1 MLQFL
6 KSLVYVDEI
15 DGRIFKNIKE
25 NNDGIL
31 KRLLYFNEFDGDV
44 IKQNGGDI
52 SVRDSVKM
60 KSPTYVNPKACSPIN
75 ANVFKEN
82 NTCFTHESLKLIAE
96 SINNND
102 SMTKIN
108 NIETKST
115 KDLWKEIKAQMKG
128 CNNEW
133 CWLSKSFLKKL
144 KNDDEFRNT
153 FKIPIPDGKYEWL
166 TTDDIEF
173 TINQF
178 IPLVSNSSFLGA
190 VPIDFATFSGTKDK
204 FSASFMKKLIK
215 KGIRNIGVVFNT
227 DPHTQGGK
235 HWVSL
240 FIKISNDGK
249 TGNAYYYDSFGVNS
263 PSQVRKWVDN
273 FPIPLKYE
281 YNKVQHQFD
290 NSECGVYSIHFIVR
304 MLFDWSFNKITAN
317 IIKDVE
323 MNAKRKEY
331 FNPFL

>member
-6 KSLVYVDEI
+6 RNLVYIDEI
-15 DGRIFKNIKE
+15 DGKTFRNIKD

-31 KRLLYFNEFDGDV
+31 KKIFYFDEFDNNLN
-44 IKQNGGDI
+44 IKQYGGDN
-52 SVRDSVKM
+52 SVKI
-60 KSPTYVNPKACSPIN
+60 KSPTYVNPKACSPSN
-75 ANVFKEN
+75 AEVFKEN
-82 NTCFTHESLKLIAE
+82 NTCFTQESLKLIAN
-96 SINNND
+96 SIND
-102 SMTKIN
+102 YDKTTKIK
-108 NIETKST
+108 NIDSKST
-115 KDLWKEIKAQMKG
+115 KELWKEIKMQMKG

-144 KNDDEFRNT
+144 KNDKSFRNT

-178 IPLVSNSSFLGA
+178 IPLVDKSTFLGA
-190 VPIDFATFSGTKDK
+190 VPIDFATFSATKEN
-204 FSASFMKKLIK
+204 FSSQFMKTLIK

-227 DPHTQGGK
+227 DPHTKGGK

-240 FIKISNDGK
+240 FIKLSSDGK
-249 TGNAYYYDSFGVNS
+249 KGNAYYYDSFGVNS
-263 PSQVRKWVDN
+263 PAEVRKWVDD
-273 FPIPLKYE
+273 FPIPLTYKY
-281 YNKVQHQFD
+281 NTVQHQFD

-304 MLFDWSFNKITAN
+304 MLFDWSFERITTN